1 MALSAKIRYEEQPAF
16 SGWIYGQRGEAK
28 REFNKEFPYES
39 ELKQKLIR
47 QQEIN
52 NELEIKDEGE
62 ELVVTEELPEPA
74 MSR

>member
-1 MALSAKIRYEEQPAF
+1 MEIPSLIFCRRQA
-16 SGWIYGQRGEAK
+16 GWHTELRRTRFK

>member
-1 MALSAKIRYEEQPAF
+1 MLHIKKNWKSTKEIMEE
-16 SGWIYGQRGEAK
+16 SK

-74 MSR
+74 LSR

>member
-1 MALSAKIRYEEQPAF
+1 MPHIKKNWKS
-16 SGWIYGQRGEAK
+16 
-28 REFNKEFPYES
+28 KEFPYES